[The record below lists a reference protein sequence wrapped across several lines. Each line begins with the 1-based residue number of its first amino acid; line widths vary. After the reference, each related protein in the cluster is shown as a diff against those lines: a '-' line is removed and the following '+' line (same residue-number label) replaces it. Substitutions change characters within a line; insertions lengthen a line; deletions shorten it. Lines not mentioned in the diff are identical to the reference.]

1 MRSSYSDKNIER
13 SLLTLESIQDTI
25 SKLLEWNGNINSV
38 SYYYSSPAGMQLLAA
53 NCTLITAIG
62 EGVNRINRLL
72 PDFLQ
77 TSFPKIP
84 WKSIVGM
91 RNKIA
96 HGYFELDADAV
107 YETIIYDIPQL
118 KAVIDKAVGL
128 LKEDSRK

>member
-25 SKLLEWNGNINSV
+25 SKLLEWNSNINSV

-62 EGVNRINRLL
+62 EGVNRINRLI

-77 TSFPKIP
+77 TSFPEIP

-107 YETIIYDIPQL
+107 YETIIYDIPKL
-118 KAVIDKAVGL
+118 KAVIDETVRL
-128 LKEDSRK
+128 LKED

>member
-25 SKLLEWNGNINSV
+25 SKLLEWNSNINSV

-62 EGVNRINRLL
+62 EGVNRINRLI

-118 KAVIDKAVGL
+118 KAVIDEAVRL
-128 LKEDSRK
+128 LKED